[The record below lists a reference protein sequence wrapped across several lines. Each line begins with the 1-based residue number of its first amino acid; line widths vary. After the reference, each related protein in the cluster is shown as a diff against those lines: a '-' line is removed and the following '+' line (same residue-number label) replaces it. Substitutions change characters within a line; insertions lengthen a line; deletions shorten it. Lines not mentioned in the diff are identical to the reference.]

1 MITLA
6 ISLNIIAVFLCGFAV
21 ALNFSIGNFKLAIL
35 GIVLMLA
42 NLIALII
49 NLSRAFGG

>member
-6 ISLNIIAVFLCGFAV
+6 ISLNIVAVFLCGFAV
-21 ALNFSIGNFKLAIL
+21 VLNFSIGNFKLAIPIL
-35 GIVLMLA
+35 VLMLA

-49 NLSRAFGG
+49 NLSKAFGG